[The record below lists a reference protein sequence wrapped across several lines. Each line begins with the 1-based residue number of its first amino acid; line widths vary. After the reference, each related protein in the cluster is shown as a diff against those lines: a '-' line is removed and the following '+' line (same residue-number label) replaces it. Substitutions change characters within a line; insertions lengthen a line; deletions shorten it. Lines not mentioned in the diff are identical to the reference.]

1 MDDKL
6 YHECYLRVC
15 QARHLLE
22 DLQDCGYTTLR
33 RPDVAQADTA
43 PAANHGEEKRK
54 TVLLSL
60 AALEEKLQN
69 CTLCPLCENRRTLVF
84 GRGNPHADLVF
95 VGEAPGREEDL
106 QGRPFVG
113 EAGQL
118 LDKIIR
124 AMTLSPDAVYICNL
138 IKCRPPANRDP
149 EAAEVAACEPFL
161 AAQLALI
168 RPRVI
173 VALGRF
179 AAQSLLQNTTPI
191 SRLRGQWHS
200 YENIPLMPTFHPAYL
215 LRAPAEKKKLWEDM
229 KQVMRRMRQPETAP
243 AAQSD

>member
-1 MDDKL
+1 MDDKF

-15 QARHLLE
+15 QTRRLLE
-22 DLQDCGYTTLR
+22 DLRDCGYTTLP
-33 RPDVAQADTA
+33 RPVGAPPGPARGAAAVAEPPQTDL
-43 PAANHGEEKRK
+43 
-54 TVLLSL
+54 VSL
-60 AALEEKLQN
+60 TALEEKLQN
-69 CTLCPLCENRRTLVF
+69 CTLCPLCESRRTVVF

-118 LDKIIR
+118 LDKIIG
-124 AMTLSPDAVYICNL
+124 AMALSADAVYICNL

-168 RPRVI
+168 RPRII

-179 AAQSLLQNTTPI
+179 AAQTLLQNRTPI
-191 SRLRGQWHS
+191 SRLRGQWHT

-229 KQVMRRMRQPETAP
+229 KQVMRRLHHPDTAP